1 MDSFCLFEKWRL
13 QAKGE
18 IWVTN
23 MSGTP
28 DPKPLLQSTI
38 FNQIQGA
45 FSPDG
50 HFISY
55 TSDESGRYEIYVQRF
70 PATTDKWPI
79 SSGGGGQPTWSANG
93 HELFYLSYDKKIMA
107 VDVKVGKTFESGIP
121 HPLLYISSLKELG
134 GGNSYAVTSDG
145 QRFLINTL
153 VEADQ
158 SSPMKIVL
166 NWTASLKKK

>member
-1 MDSFCLFEKWRL
+1 
-13 QAKGE
+13 
-18 IWVTN
+18 
-23 MSGTP
+23 MS
-28 DPKPLLQSTI
+28 
-38 FNQIQGA
+38 
-45 FSPDG
+45 
-50 HFISY
+50 
-55 TSDESGRYEIYVQRF
+55 
-70 PATTDKWPI
+70 
-79 SSGGGGQPTWSANG
+79 
-93 HELFYLSYDKKIMA
+93 
-107 VDVKVGKTFESGIP
+107 KVGKTFESGIP